1 MYHWT
6 TTKNENL
13 LFIIYS
19 KKKWILFKIFFKGI
33 KIIFLIRIVP
43 RIIQM
48 QLVITKGWFLVQ
60 LLEIVQQLFIPI
72 FFYRAPGFRAKIWS
86 KSLQIIYL
94 RYERY
99 FQKESSKAVIRINLK
114 EKENKKSEI
123 DLTKNRWVFLLIK
136 EAKRFDTYVL

>member
-19 KKKWILFKIFFKGI
+19 KKKWILFKIFFKRI

-60 LLEIVQQLFIPI
+60 LLEIVQQLFLPI

-86 KSLQIIYL
+86 KGLQIIYL

-123 DLTKNRWVFLLIK
+123 DLTNNRWVFLLIK